1 MRSGRVRSG
10 RVTEVRLE
18 RNARPRGFGRDTHR
32 CDGFDGFSLLLVEVG
47 DVALL
52 GLLHDDLNGGGDRCG
67 VRFDTTSGCASRKI
81 NQIDRWRRR
90 QVGGIFKFDAPGSYP
105 DTWCGCAQP
114 RPDACL
120 RRGRCE
126 TGVQR
131 MLGSM
136 RSPRKA
142 NQRVGRDGGSGGVP
156 EADSAGG
163 APPRG
168 STGRPPGGTRARNAR
183 DPEREGYETGVK
195 VR

>member
-120 RRGRCE
+120 RRGRRE

-142 NQRVGRDGGSGGVP
+142 NQRVGRDGGSGGSRRP
-156 EADSAGG
+156 TRQAE
-163 APPRG
+163 PPRAA
-168 STGRPPGGTRARNAR
+168 RRADPRAEPARGTRGIRNAR
-183 DPEREGYETGVK
+183 GTR
-195 VR
+195 RA